1 MALIPYRSAIGSLMY
16 LAVCTRPDIA
26 AAVSSLSRF
35 NGNPSITHWEGV
47 QHVLRYL
54 QGTSGEGLCYRKDV
68 STVLWGYCDSSHLTC
83 PDTSCSR
90 AAFVILSARGAVS
103 WQSKLLGN
111 ASLSS
116 CESEYMGFSMAAQ
129 EVSFLR
135 QLQLQMQ
142 GEAGVEKS
150 VRILVDSQPALD
162 IVHNPVY
169 HARSKQILAK
179 YHFVRDRVFK
189 EKELFFEK
197 ISAGQMGADMLT
209 KHANVGVVRYNKKL
223 IGMI

>member
-1 MALIPYRSAIGSLMY
+1 M
-16 LAVCTRPDIA
+16 
-26 AAVSSLSRF
+26 
-35 NGNPSITHWEGV
+35 
-47 QHVLRYL
+47 
-54 QGTSGEGLCYRKDV
+54 
-68 STVLWGYCDSSHLTC
+68 
-83 PDTSCSR
+83 
-90 AAFVILSARGAVS
+90 S
-103 WQSKLLGN
+103 WQSKMVGN

-135 QLQLQMQ
+135 QLKLQMQ
-142 GEAGVEKS
+142 GEARVEKP

-162 IVHNPVY
+162 IVHNPLY

-197 ISAGQMGADMLT
+197 ISASQMGADILT
-209 KHANVGVVRYNKKL
+209 KHASVGVVRYNKKL
-223 IGMI
+223 IGMN